1 MWFAID
7 SKNARLEVNVNGVD
21 LNYLVS
27 FNERDEIVTLSTKIY
42 MNDVLQTWVISLSGY
57 REINSVII
65 PVLAE
70 ASWIVDGKKF
80 PYARFDVEEIEYD
93 RLFRF

>member
-1 MWFAID
+1 
-7 SKNARLEVNVNGVD
+7 
-21 LNYLVS
+21 
-27 FNERDEIVTLSTKIY
+27 